1 MAAAEPAMTSATA
14 RRIEQSVS
22 DLGRQISWVT
32 RASADTV
39 DKHRADFAQLLHQ
52 VPSVSQL
59 SWLSGS
65 GQEQLRLTRSAISV
79 NSGEDFSRD
88 VRFVEGVRRGINLTS
103 AYFRDGRPYMS
114 IALAH
119 SGVNA
124 GVTVAEIDLHFLSDF
139 LGDAEVGKV
148 AAAYVVDKRG
158 QVLASS
164 AKGPEVAKDVSA
176 LPQVAALI
184 KPDGQAQASGTDTSG
199 QAVLT
204 APAPHASLGQ
214 PGVLRAV
221 VGGGFYLTILAMLA
235 MGLAAIIRHTAG
247 AISAFVTILLIVP
260 LILQALPSSVV
271 NTVGRYVPANIGATV
286 TSTSGVAGGA
296 TAVC

>member
-1 MAAAEPAMTSATA
+1 MIGVTDKIGSRRWGLFAKYVIALVGLVVFVLAVNGALETWISYRATKTTLTDAMGEKAEATA
-14 RRIEQSVS
+14 RRIEQSIS
-22 DLGRQISWVT
+22 DLERQMSWVT

-52 VPSVSQL
+52 VPAVNQL

-65 GQEQLRLTRSAISV
+65 GQELLRLTRSAISV

-88 VRFVEGVRRGINLTS
+88 VRFVEGVRRGVNLTS

-124 GVTVAEIDLHFLSDF
+124 GVTVAEIDLRFLSDF
-139 LGDAEVGKV
+139 LGDAKVGKV

-176 LPQVAALI
+176 LPQVAA
-184 KPDGQAQASGTDTSG
+184 
-199 QAVLT
+199 
-204 APAPHASLGQ
+204 
-214 PGVLRAV
+214 
-221 VGGGFYLTILAMLA
+221 
-235 MGLAAIIRHTAG
+235 
-247 AISAFVTILLIVP
+247 
-260 LILQALPSSVV
+260 
-271 NTVGRYVPANIGATV
+271 
-286 TSTSGVAGGA
+286 
-296 TAVC
+296 